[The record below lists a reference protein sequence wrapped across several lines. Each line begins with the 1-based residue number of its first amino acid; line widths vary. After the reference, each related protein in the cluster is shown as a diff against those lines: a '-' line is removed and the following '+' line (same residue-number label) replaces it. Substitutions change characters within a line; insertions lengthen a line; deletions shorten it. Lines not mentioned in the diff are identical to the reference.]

1 MFDEVGLPKQ
11 RKCVVAFIDFLGV
24 SHKIKIESQSALN
37 SIWLFYQYITEEIK
51 KYKDINYKIFSDNI
65 LICEEVK
72 EENFKQTIFNI
83 LQIVEKAEIF
93 MMKMGALFTR
103 GAVVVGDLHFSE
115 NFVYGNALLEAH
127 DIESNKAKYP
137 RVIID
142 ESVLRIIKD
151 EKLFIVQDKDGQYFY
166 DFLHAKIQQGEER
179 LSQELSTFQGNILS
193 NLMTKNVK
201 PETIEKME
209 WTINYFNDTCAK
221 NGLKHKITVA
231 MLSRFGVNTKNIH
244 ISNW

>member
-1 MFDEVGLPKQ
+1 
-11 RKCVVAFIDFLGV
+11 
-24 SHKIKIESQSALN
+24 
-37 SIWLFYQYITEEIK
+37 
-51 KYKDINYKIFSDNI
+51 
-65 LICEEVK
+65 
-72 EENFKQTIFNI
+72 
-83 LQIVEKAEIF
+83 

-193 NLMTKNVK
+193 NLMSKNVK

-231 MLSRFGVNTKNIH
+231 MLSRFGVDTKNIH